1 MELTHRIEND
11 IHIMSIEGEMV
22 WNKIQEITID
32 TNKLL
37 EDTNLKALLVNLE
50 KVTKIDS
57 FGTTMLI
64 TFFKVSNEKQ
74 IPFALCHL
82 SNNVYDVIQLAQ
94 LHKLLTIYEKE
105 QEALASFQVQ
115 MT

>member
-1 MELTHRIEND
+1 MELSHRVEND

-22 WNKIQEITID
+22 WNKIQGINLD
-32 TNKLL
+32 TSKLL
-37 EDTNLKALLVNLE
+37 EDGGLKALLVNLE

-64 TFFKVSNEKQ
+64 TFFKASNEKK

-82 SNNVYDVIQLAQ
+82 SKNVHDVLQLAQ
-94 LHKLLTIYEKE
+94 LHKLLSIYEKE
-105 QEALASFQVQ
+105 QEALASFQ
-115 MT
+115 MA